1 MQQPVLYI
9 FAGLPGA
16 GKTTIAKEL
25 ARTTQAAYLRLD
37 TIEQGI
43 QDLCHYKVQGEGYRL
58 AYRIAGDNLALG
70 QSVIADSCNP
80 WKLTREEWES
90 VALSH
95 NALYVNI
102 EIICSDQKE
111 HRLRIETRKT
121 DIKNLRL
128 PTWQD
133 IFKREYH
140 PWEQEHII
148 IDTAHKSLH
157 DSSIELE
164 TKIKGYFQD
173 S

>member
-1 MQQPVLYI
+1 
-9 FAGLPGA
+9 
-16 GKTTIAKEL
+16 L

-43 QDLCHYKVQGEGYRL
+43 QDLCHYRVQGEGYRL

-80 WKLTREEWES
+80 WKMTREEWES

-95 NALYVNI
+95 NALFVNI
-102 EIICSDQKE
+102 EIMCSDQHE

-121 DIKNLRL
+121 DIQNLRL

-157 DSSIELE
+157 DSRSELE
-164 TKIKGYFQD
+164 NKIKGYFQN

>member
-9 FAGLPGA
+9 FSGLPGA
-16 GKTTIAKEL
+16 GKTTVAKEL
-25 ARTTQAAYLRLD
+25 TRTTQAAYLRLD

-43 QDLCHYKVQGEGYRL
+43 QDLCKYRVQGEGYRL

-80 WKLTREEWES
+80 WKMTREEWES

-95 NALYVNI
+95 NALFVNI
-102 EIICSDQKE
+102 EIMCSDQHE

-121 DIKNLRL
+121 DIKNLHL

-133 IFKREYH
+133 VFKREYH
-140 PWEQEHII
+140 PWKQEHII

-157 DSSIELE
+157 DSRIELE
-164 TKIKGYFQD
+164 NKLKVYFEN
-173 S
+173 